1 MYGWAVPSQSEVR
14 KRRLRA
20 EARPATSGPSRGS
33 RRRRQRR
40 VIGLVAV
47 VVAVMMVASLL
58 VGLVSVI

>member
-1 MYGWAVPSQSEVR
+1 MPSQSEVR

-20 EARPATSGPSRGS
+20 EARPPTSRPG
-33 RRRRQRR
+33 RRSHRDRKRRL
-40 VIGLVAV
+40 VALVAV